1 MTPSAVI
8 LNEALEVSQSTKS
21 KEKTPLEAI
30 SHGDVLPGTFG
41 SFGKLDQN

>member
-1 MTPSAVI
+1 MTPSAEI

-30 SHGDVLPGTFG
+30 SHGDVLPGISST
-41 SFGKLDQN
+41 FGKLDQN